1 MPQEKNLRAAGDRI
15 EGLLQELGSVADPR
29 VRANAEELV
38 RLLMELYGSALAR
51 ILEIV
56 DDTGRRMRYLTA
68 SRQTISWRAC
78 WFFMGCIH
86 SMLKPESRALWI
98 VCVPTSAPMAATSS
112 SSA

>member
-15 EGLLQELGSVADPR
+15 EGLLQELGTVADPR

-56 DDTGRRMRYLTA
+56 DDTGL
-68 SRQTISWRAC
+68 
-78 WFFMGCIH
+78 GG
-86 SMLKPESRALWI
+86 
-98 VCVPTSAPMAATSS
+98 
-112 SSA
+112 